1 MKAIVVREN
10 GGPEVLRCE
19 NVEELMP
26 GAGQVLVK
34 IHAVGINPVETYF
47 RSGRYPVAKF
57 PYTPGSDAAGEI
69 AAVGDQVSSW
79 SVGHR
84 VYVGGSLTGTYAE
97 YALVTPD
104 QIHTLPDRVSFDQGA
119 AVNVPYATAYRGLID
134 RAKAKPGET
143 VLVHGASGGVGTAAV
158 QLAHALGI
166 TTIGTASTENGRK
179 LVAKNGADHVLDH
192 SAAGYLDDIMKLTG
206 GKGVDV
212 ILEMA
217 AHINLG
223 KDLTVLGKF
232 GRVIVIGCRG
242 PVEIIPNNLMG
253 RDADIRG
260 MTLFN
265 STPDDL
271 TRIHAALVAGLTN
284 GTLTPVVGKSFSLA
298 QAPQSHL
305 AVLEPGAYGKIVLT
319 P

>member
-1 MKAIVVREN
+1 
-10 GGPEVLRCE
+10 
-19 NVEELMP
+19 
-26 GAGQVLVK
+26 
-34 IHAVGINPVETYF
+34 
-47 RSGRYPVAKF
+47 
-57 PYTPGSDAAGEI
+57 
-69 AAVGDQVSSW
+69 
-79 SVGHR
+79 
-84 VYVGGSLTGTYAE
+84 
-97 YALVTPD
+97 
-104 QIHTLPDRVSFDQGA
+104 
-119 AVNVPYATAYRGLID
+119 
-134 RAKAKPGET
+134 
-143 VLVHGASGGVGTAAV
+143 
-158 QLAHALGI
+158 
-166 TTIGTASTENGRK
+166 
-179 LVAKNGADHVLDH
+179 
-192 SAAGYLDDIMKLTG
+192 
-206 GKGVDV
+206 
-212 ILEMA
+212 MA